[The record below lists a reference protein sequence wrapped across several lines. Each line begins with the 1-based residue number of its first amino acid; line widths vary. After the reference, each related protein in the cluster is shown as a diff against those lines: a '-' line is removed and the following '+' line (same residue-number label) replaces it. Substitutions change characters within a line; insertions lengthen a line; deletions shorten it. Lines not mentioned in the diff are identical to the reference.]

1 MSPSRVACR
10 PLAAALAKAFVCG
23 LLVCCVASPDADACA
38 TRGSADW
45 NTTCLVRF
53 LEALAACA
61 PHRAGT
67 TLSQCANLACG
78 GTGSGTLARTLGAVS
93 ARAHHLHGVTIGAL
107 ASSPSSSHASS
118 DASAAPPPC
127 VIVTVR

>member
-10 PLAAALAKAFVCG
+10 PLAAALAKAFGCG

-61 PHRAGT
+61 PHRRSLRGQHAG
-67 TLSQCANLACG
+67 
-78 GTGSGTLARTLGAVS
+78 RDGAAV
-93 ARAHHLHGVTIGAL
+93 RHRRR
-107 ASSPSSSHASS
+107 SSS
-118 DASAAPPPC
+118 AAAKA
-127 VIVTVR
+127 VMQRELQHLLETRVGVRGQR